1 MLTQLKATRTAKKW
15 AGLVAV
21 STVLGVSAPVFA
33 QEQQALVASAQTT
46 FSDFI
51 RDPDMKWIQN
61 NLGRA
66 KGVLIAPEVL
76 KAGFIVGGS
85 GGRAVL
91 YGRDKDGQWAGP
103 AFYNL
108 GAASVGFQAGVQVSQ
123 TVTLVMTDKAF
134 NKLLSDSVKLGGDAS
149 VAVGPVGAGAN
160 AAVLADFVAFSRSKG
175 LYGGLNLEGSVVSP
189 ANDWNNAYYG
199 RSVLPPDIVVRH
211 EVRNTQGDQLAADIG
226 RASTYR

>member
-1 MLTQLKATRTAKKW
+1 
-15 AGLVAV
+15 
-21 STVLGVSAPVFA
+21 
-33 QEQQALVASAQTT
+33 VASAQTT

-91 YGRDKDGQWAGP
+91 YGRDKDGPMGRPGVLQPGCGERRLPGWRSSVANRDAGDDGQGLQQAP
-103 AFYNL
+103 FRL
-108 GAASVGFQAGVQVSQ
+108 GQA
-123 TVTLVMTDKAF
+123 
-134 NKLLSDSVKLGGDAS
+134 GGDAS
-149 VAVGPVGAGAN
+149 VAVARSAPAN

-189 ANDWNNAYYG
+189 ANDWNNAYYAG
-199 RSVLPPDIVVRH
+199 RCCRPTSWSATKCVTRKAISSLPISAARRRTADLSSARPDPRH
-211 EVRNTQGDQLAADIG
+211 HFCVTTPVD
-226 RASTYR
+226 T